1 MSAYLY
7 KVSVEFDPDFVLGR
21 HGEKVLPVEAVK
33 AGLKKAEVENVT
45 VREEELTGIT
55 FTCSAGSRES
65 LEKLLVK
72 IINDAA
78 DIGITHRD
86 EMEKE
91 EGEEETILSY
101 TGRVK
106 VVFGRYGAN
115 SREAILTN
123 ERINGRVGWN
133 DFKALCNEILR
144 VAPQIRMNGIEDS
157 FRFQNYLLSVND
169 GFGITTAANDLAEL
183 ADVLQLFEFKDSGSR
198 VIEYKLCVKEK
209 AGKVTH
215 SDLLEALND
224 SDMYGK
230 LAVLDISEFME
241 RSRRQEL
248 KSLLESLFALREHY
262 IYIFRVPFLEP
273 DALKDIASAI
283 EDIMYLRTIAVL
295 PFGDGELK
303 KCAELKLG
311 KFGYTMNE
319 DAWDIFLARIR
330 EEKNDGHFY
339 GIRTV
344 EKVVY
349 ETLWLKAKADS
360 ASGTESRNIEKAEI
374 EELSKTYNKHMRS
387 GFDELDELIGLE
399 KISARL
405 REIVAQ
411 LKFSIESGSGDKPCI
426 HMRFSG
432 APGTGKTTVAR
443 IVGRIFAEN
452 GILRNGYFFEYSAR
466 ELCGEY
472 VGQTAPKTAA
482 ICRDAY
488 GSVLFIDEAYAL
500 YEGKADS
507 NDYGREALVTLISEM
522 ENHRNDMVVVMAGYK
537 EDMEKLMEANSGLR
551 SRMPFLIEF
560 ESYTREQLFKI
571 FMLFVN
577 KHYKYAEGFEE
588 AVSAYFDTLSDD
600 YMKSQEFANAR
611 FVRNLYERTCSKS
624 ALRTSMAGGN
634 EILLTKED
642 FEAAISDK
650 EFSEKLMMK
659 NKLGF

>member
-1 MSAYLY
+1 MNGFMYEVNFTFEQEY
-7 KVSVEFDPDFVLGR
+7 VLGR
-21 HGEKVLPVEAVK
+21 HGEKVLPVDAVK
-33 AGLKKAEVENVT
+33 EALKKQAVEAT
-45 VREEELTGIT
+45 IKEEELTLIS
-55 FTCSAGSRES
+55 FVCRAESKES
-65 LEKLLVK
+65 LDQLMKK
-72 IINDAA
+72 ILIDAA
-78 DIGITHRD
+78 DIGLTHHD
-86 EMEKE
+86 EILT
-91 EGEEETILSY
+91 EETEDETVLSY
-101 TGRVK
+101 PGRAR
-106 VVFGRYGAN
+106 VVYRRSGAN
-115 SREAILTN
+115 TKEAMSVI
-123 ERINGRVGWN
+123 ERINERVGWME
-133 DFKALCNEILR
+133 FKAFCNELVSIS
-144 VAPQIRMNGIEDS
+144 PQLRMNGIEDS

-169 GFGITTAANDLAEL
+169 GFGISTAANDLAEL
-183 ADVLQLFEFKDSGSR
+183 ADVLKLFTFTDSASR
-198 VIEYKLCVKEK
+198 VTEYKLCVKEK
-209 AGKVTH
+209 AGKITH
-215 SDLLEALND
+215 SDLLEALSD
-224 SDMYGK
+224 SDMYGR
-230 LAVLDISEFME
+230 LLVLDISEFME

-248 KSLLESLFALREHY
+248 KSLLESLFALREHF
-262 IYIFRVPFLEP
+262 IYIFRVPFLES

-283 EDIMYLRTIAVL
+283 EDIMYLRTITVL
-295 PFGDGELK
+295 PFGDGELQD
-303 KCAELKLG
+303 CAELKLG
-311 KFGYTMNE
+311 KFGYIMAGE
-319 DAWDIFLARIR
+319 AWDIFLARIR

-344 EKVVY
+344 EKIVY

-360 ASGTESRNIEKAEI
+360 TNGSESRTIERAEI
-374 EELSKTYNKHMRS
+374 EDLSKTYNKNMRS
-387 GFDELDELIGLE
+387 GFDALAELIGME
-399 KISARL
+399 KISARI

-411 LKFSIESGSGDKPCI
+411 LKFSIDSGSGDKPCI

-537 EDMEKLMEANSGLR
+537 ADMEKLMEANSGLR

-571 FMLFVN
+571 FMLFVK
-577 KHYKYAEGFEE
+577 KHYKYADGFEE
-588 AVSAYFDTLSDD
+588 AVSSYFNTLSDD

-624 ALRTSMAGGN
+624 ALRASMAGGN

-642 FEAAISDK
+642 FAAAISDK
-650 EFSEKLMMK
+650 EFSERLMMK